1 MIADMIF
8 CKVHKSVNV
17 AGLLGRLFKCD
28 ESHQNPK
35 CVQAFVCMP
44 Q

>member
-1 MIADMIF
+1 MVADMII
-8 CKVHKSVNV
+8 CKVRKSFNV
-17 AGLLGRLFKCD
+17 ASLFGLLFKCD
-28 ESHQNPK
+28 EIHQNPK